1 MVISRLSGKVSY
13 PEMSRLEAS
22 DFQHVSGAYE
32 LDLLGKT
39 VIIALGQADFSFR
52 KYGVVFYPIYL
63 IHTITHDVMCKLGV
77 VEYRTGDVSHLS
89 DTGEVKLD
97 AQPFAPLLFASV
109 NATVLQHSLSEI
121 IASAVA
127 VTAASAPQNGKPR
140 ASSKKNRADTP
151 AAIDKAASNTD
162 EIVSA
167 EAPIIANLEKRGL
180 VYAAAADYE
189 LETDE
194 GEGEEDEGEDQELKD
209 VPLPT
214 QTKELASVEKKQYET
229 AHAAATMGGMGGGGM
244 GGKSKSGI
252 KRPAES
258 WIQRFMH
265 NKYFA
270 VEDNEGGNDSIFATV
285 RDGLR
290 SQGRVITIDE
300 MRTALS
306 EMATKEL
313 YDDYV
318 RHFNKYAQ
326 SLKRTLNEVAVHD
339 TSLAAITERKTQSQ
353 GQRLPV
359 AELLKI
365 EAELKRVT
373 NRRESVKQ
381 TAKHLQDTIRTR
393 YGYMKDTKG
402 EFDKFKTVLKTRS
415 FIPDAWMLRALERMY
430 NVKLI
435 RLSSPRFEAGDLDNV
450 IMCGDEISDS
460 PGLDLADFRAV
471 HKPIFFIMTGVDEH
485 GNYSLIKYRAKGS
498 FSFAELPYDVR
509 IQIITKCMESGGGE
523 YEHIPQFKRMME
535 SSPGYISRQR
545 QTGGRTGDDRGKNG
559 IIIDD
564 EPGSESGTTHARTHS
579 KKSRE
584 IPVLQFYNRASNE
597 FPGKGSGEYV
607 PASDDHLFIPLAS
620 IPNWRRALSNFA
632 ESPFRLDGHTWFSVE
647 HYYQGSKFKKQ
658 NRDFYL
664 QFSLDSGSEIAKDP
678 ALAKAAG
685 SKSGMFK
692 GRLYRPSAVKMDS
705 DFLSNGQ
712 GPKSVLDAMDAKF
725 RQNVEMKR
733 ILLATLNARLYHFQR
748 GEKPVLFS
756 NLMQIREKLR

>member
-13 PEMSRLEAS
+13 PEMSRLESS
-22 DFQHVSGAYE
+22 DFQHVSDAYE

-52 KYGVVFYPIYL
+52 KYGVVFYPVYL

-77 VEYRTGDVSHLS
+77 VEYPTGDVSHLS

-109 NATVLQHSLSEI
+109 NETVLQHSLSEI
-121 IASAVA
+121 TSV
-127 VTAASAPQNGKPR
+127 VAASAPQNRKPR

-167 EAPIIANLEKRGL
+167 EAPIIANLEKR
-180 VYAAAADYE
+180 E
-189 LETDE
+189 LELEPDE
-194 GEGEEDEGEDQELKD
+194 GEGKEEEGEEDEGEGEDQELKD

-229 AHAAATMGGMGGGGM
+229 AHAAAAATAATGGGGR
-244 GGKSKSGI
+244 SKGGI
-252 KRPAES
+252 KRLAES

-270 VEDNEGGNDSIFATV
+270 IEDNEGGNDSIFATV

-290 SQGRVITIDE
+290 SQGRIVTIDE

-339 TSLAAITERKTQSQ
+339 VSLAAITERKTQSQ

-365 EAELKRVT
+365 EAELKRAT
-373 NRRESVKQ
+373 TKRESVKQ
-381 TAKHLQDTIRTR
+381 IAKHLQDTIRTR
-393 YGYMKDTKG
+393 YGYMKDTRG

-415 FIPDAWMLRALERMY
+415 FIPDAWALRALERMY

-509 IQIITKCMESGGGE
+509 IQIITKCMESSGGE

-535 SSPGYISRQR
+535 SSPDYISRQR
-545 QTGGRTGDDRGKNG
+545 QTGGRTGGITGERGNPD
-559 IIIDD
+559 IID
-564 EPGSESGTTHARTHS
+564 PHTQTHTHS

-584 IPVLQFYNRASNE
+584 TPVLQFYNHASKE

-607 PASDDHLFIPLAS
+607 PASDEHLFIPLAS
-620 IPNWRRALSNFA
+620 IPNWRKALSNFA

-725 RQNVEMKR
+725 RQK
-733 ILLATLNARLYHFQR
+733 
-748 GEKPVLFS
+748 
-756 NLMQIREKLR
+756 